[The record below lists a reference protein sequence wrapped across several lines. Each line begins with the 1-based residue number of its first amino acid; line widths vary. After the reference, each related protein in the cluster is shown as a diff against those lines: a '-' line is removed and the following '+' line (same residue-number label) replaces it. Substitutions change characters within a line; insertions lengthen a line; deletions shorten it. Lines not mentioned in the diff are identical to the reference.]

1 MNNIEGFGKMRLN
14 NYSFDPF
21 QVFEVSHY
29 PCTIIYIKVIRGY
42 NITKGWA
49 ADLMDT
55 PDPFVSLYIKNAPN
69 CFQKTTTKDNDVNPV
84 WNETFKFY
92 IDPREQNE
100 LEVTLIDA
108 NYTIDETIGTQTIS
122 LKHLPYHDKDKQT
135 LQFNKTSE
143 VDIEIWAETC
153 CTTDLRF
160 SLTLCEEER
169 TYLEQRKK
177 VVYENMKEQL
187 GADAPRSSREVPI
200 IGVLGS
206 GGGFRAMTGY
216 SGVFSA
222 LVDSN
227 ILDMA
232 TYVCGLSGSAWYLS
246 QLYSNPDWPKKSP
259 KELQPQLRDNID
271 SSPFLLLGPTS
282 MYKYLSNI
290 IQKKRQ
296 GQPVS
301 FTDFF
306 GHLVGETLLQERM
319 NFKLT
324 DQKKIIENGKVPFP
338 LYSCLHVKR
347 QVSAMI
353 FNEWMEFSPY
363 EIGLPKYGTFMKAEH
378 FGSKFF
384 MGQLVRKHPE
394 PPLHFLQGVW
404 GSAFCI
410 QLKRLLKDDKK
421 VVNECRSTCE
431 EREEMEKELLDDMGT
446 QTDEESET
454 SESESDTE
462 NTSSNNTRRKKPTDP
477 KKNRKEKQVKDQSFW
492 KNMLGTFFD
501 ANSWINSIEGRAAK
515 VHSFMRGL
523 SLYKVYPF
531 SPFTS
536 INEEHA
542 DQFDG
547 IFELY
552 PTTMKK
558 LYVVDGGLTFNS
570 PYPLLLRPQRQVDII
585 LSFDFSARPTDDTPP
600 FKEIKLA
607 EYWAHKNNVPFP
619 PIDTDIMETEGVK
632 ECYVFENPRDPKC
645 PTILHF
651 VLSNINF
658 KNEVMPDIPRQTDE
672 EKEFG
677 DFQLFDDPNRP
688 YSTFNFKYSPL
699 AFDRITQLMEYN
711 TLRFK
716 NLIMEK
722 IRENVRKYQN
732 SSIRRP
738 IKLKDIKKLRLDQK
752 DKEDRLKQFVQS
764 FDHPDSE

>member
-1 MNNIEGFGKMRLN
+1 MSNLE
-14 NYSFDPF
+14 SFDPF

-29 PCTIIYIKVIRGY
+29 PCTILYIKVVRGY

-55 PDPFVSLYIKNAPN
+55 PDPFVSLYIKTSPN
-69 CFQKTTTKDNDVNPV
+69 CLQKTKTVDNEVNPV
-84 WNETFKFY
+84 WDETFQFY
-92 IDPREQNE
+92 LDPRDNNE
-100 LEVTLIDA
+100 LEITLIDA
-108 NYTIDETIGTQTIS
+108 NYTIDETIGMCIIS
-122 LKHLPYHDKDKQT
+122 LKDLPYATERETKT

-143 VDIEIWAETC
+143 VDIEMWAVLSVTP
-153 CTTDLRF
+153 DLRF

-169 TYLEQRKK
+169 TFLAQRKR
-177 VVYENMKEQL
+177 VIFESMKKQL
-187 GADAPRSSREVPI
+187 GSDAPKSSREVPT

-206 GGGFRAMTGY
+206 GGGFRAMTAY

-222 LVDSN
+222 LVDSK
-227 ILDMA
+227 ILDMT

-246 QLYSNPDWPKKSP
+246 QLYSNPEWPKKSP
-259 KELQPQLRDNID
+259 KELQPQLKDNID
-271 SSPFLLLGPTS
+271 SSPFLLLGPRS
-282 MYKYLSNI
+282 MYKYVSNI
-290 IQKKRQ
+290 IEKRRQ

-306 GHLVGETLLQERM
+306 GHLVGETLLHERM
-319 NFKLT
+319 NAKLT
-324 DQKKIIENGKVPFP
+324 DQRDIIETGEVPFP
-338 LYSCLHVKR
+338 LYTCLHVKR

-353 FNEWMEFSPY
+353 FHEWMEFSAY
-363 EIGLPKYGTFMKAEH
+363 EIGLPKYGTFMKTEH
-378 FGSKFF
+378 FGSKYF

-394 PPLHFLQGVW
+394 PPLHFLQGIW

-421 VVNECRSTCE
+421 VMNECRSSFD
-431 EREEMEKELLDDMGT
+431 EREEMAKELLDDMGN
-446 QTDEESET
+446 QTDDDSES
-454 SESESDTE
+454 SESEDDTDDKKQNDKRKNKTIKKE
-462 NTSSNNTRRKKPTDP
+462 NKPDKKDH
-477 KKNRKEKQVKDQSFW
+477 SFW
-492 KNMLGTFFD
+492 KSVLGTVFD

-536 INEEHA
+536 INEETA

-547 IFELY
+547 IFELF

-570 PYPLLLRPQRQVDII
+570 PYPLLLRPQRQVDLI

-600 FKEIKLA
+600 FKEIKIA
-607 EYWAHKNNVPFP
+607 EHWAHKNNVPFP
-619 PIDTDIMETEGVK
+619 PIDVNIMEKEGIK
-632 ECYVFENPRDPKC
+632 ECYVFEDRKDPKC

-658 KNEVMPDIPRQTDE
+658 RNETQPDVPRQTDE

-677 DFQLFDDPNRP
+677 DFQLFDDPKRP
-688 YSTFNFKYSPL
+688 YSTFNFNYSHL
-699 AFDRITQLMEYN
+699 AFERITQLTEYN

-716 NLIMEK
+716 NLIMDK
-722 IRENVRKYQN
+722 VRECVRKYQD
-732 SSIRRP
+732 STIRRP
-738 IKLKDIKKLRLDQK
+738 IKLQDIKKLRLGAK
-752 DKEDRLKQFVQS
+752 DKEDRLKQFVES
-764 FDHPDSE
+764 FDTPDS